1 MKESLLDIFER
12 VWPSYWEFILN
23 EPTDKEQYL
32 TAKRER
38 IKAVSEYASSLK
50 ALGDDWIE
58 AVNNDV
64 MSLAAPIHFPPSIIF
79 SKDKRKTYR
88 LCVQSFLTDVREAII
103 THGRTERQLTELLKP
118 ITCYLLNIV
127 LSNMVVKESLSKDEA
142 YSECKQMR
150 LHGFNSVFFPTEL
163 FPAQYVLI
171 GYEPEQASTQT
182 PEQASTLEELIK
194 DRKIPTIAKTDKEYI
209 MFGEALRREYMYL
222 ENGCYHWNLTKSLLA
237 YMCGYIYCGDR
248 IKENEEDG
256 NETYKK
262 GSTQLP
268 AQEVNALFSG
278 VAVDASRNVIHLPK
292 NRWKINDL
300 IKEYENKKKALI
312 ANQQKQSTPY

>member
-1 MKESLLDIFER
+1 MFLYTK
-12 VWPSYWEFILN
+12 
-23 EPTDKEQYL
+23 K
-32 TAKRER
+32 
-38 IKAVSEYASSLK
+38 
-50 ALGDDWIE
+50 
-58 AVNNDV
+58 DV
-64 MSLAAPIHFPPSIIF
+64 
-79 SKDKRKTYR
+79 YR
-88 LCVQSFLTDVREAII
+88 
-103 THGRTERQLTELLKP
+103 
-118 ITCYLLNIV
+118 
-127 LSNMVVKESLSKDEA
+127 
-142 YSECKQMR
+142 
-150 LHGFNSVFFPTEL
+150 FNSSMAE
-163 FPAQYVLI
+163 I
-171 GYEPEQASTQT
+171 
-182 PEQASTLEELIK
+182 EELIK